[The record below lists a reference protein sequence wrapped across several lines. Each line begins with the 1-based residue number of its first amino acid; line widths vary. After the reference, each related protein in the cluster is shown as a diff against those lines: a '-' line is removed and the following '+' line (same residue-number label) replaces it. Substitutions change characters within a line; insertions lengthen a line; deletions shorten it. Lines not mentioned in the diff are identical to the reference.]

1 MRAHFRTGLLR
12 IASSL
17 LLATAIPLAQ
27 PARADTVRAESYDA
41 FWLWGGVV
49 PQPVLDRAR
58 TIYVL
63 QGAVRA
69 RRGPDARADIVA
81 QGVSMPRTTTQ
92 PATQTAGPAAS
103 HSPSQTASQAAI
115 PDQDRQIWLVYRADT
130 LQWTPRV
137 YAVVLAQLQRW
148 RTAGNHAVGIQID
161 FDAGARHLPRYVE
174 FLKDLRTRLPDDC
187 KLGITG
193 LLDWSSR
200 VDPDTVNLLKNV
212 VDEVVVQTYQGRRTI
227 DDYAAYLP
235 RLKNL
240 ALPFKV
246 GLIQDGQWQPPPYL
260 ADSPWFRGYVV
271 FLRNP

>member
-1 MRAHFRTGLLR
+1 VRIAQELLR
-12 IASSL
+12 IASGLPRIASTL
-17 LLATAIPLAQ
+17 LLAVAILLPQ

-69 RRGPDARADIVA
+69 RHGATASDIVA
-81 QGVSMPRTTTQ
+81 QGVSMPR
-92 PATQTAGPAAS
+92 ATPQS
-103 HSPSQTASQAAI
+103 ASQAEA
-115 PDQDRQIWLVYRADT
+115 PTLDRKMWLVYRADT
-130 LQWTPRV
+130 LQWSPRV

-148 RTAGNHAVGIQID
+148 RSAGHPVVGIQID
-161 FDAGARHLPRYVE
+161 FDAGARYLPRYVD
-174 FLKDLRTRLPDDC
+174 FLKDLRARLPSDC

-200 VDPDTVNLLKNV
+200 VDPDTVNQLKNV
-212 VDEVVVQTYQGRRTI
+212 VDEVVVQTYQGRHTI

-235 RLKNL
+235 RLSHL

-246 GLIQDGQWQPPPYL
+246 GLIQNGEWQPPLYL
-260 ADSPWFRGYVV
+260 AESPWFRGYVV